1 MASAVISVLVT
12 GLIVVIGIK
21 ALLAWLS
28 RPTVHVHNN
37 YQGPAQQHAPAMYP
51 IPVYVPMP
59 MFQPQIPQ
67 DDSATLDDELHG
79 MIDGYYGDRRMQQ
92 DR

>member
-1 MASAVISVLVT
+1 MASTIISVLVT
-12 GLIVVIGIK
+12 GLLVVIGIK

-37 YQGPAQQHAPAMYP
+37 YQGPAQQPAPMAYP
-51 IPVYVPMP
+51 VPVYVPMP
-59 MFQPQIPQ
+59 MFQAQMPT
-67 DDSATLDDELHG
+67 DDSATVDDELHG
-79 MIDGYYGDRRMQQ
+79 MIDGYYGDRRMQE